1 MIISA
6 DAILGRGEYQKEK
19 STGGEIL
26 NKKGRKC
33 SLPLQRVHEI

>member
-1 MIISA
+1 MTISA

-26 NKKGRKC
+26 NKKGRKNNHKC
-33 SLPLQRVHEI
+33 KGK